1 MPGLSDYL
9 QHLSRLRLGPE
20 LPGRAPHKPCLLLA
34 VLDLVEFGTVEDG
47 RVEYVQVLET
57 GFFPTY
63 FSMALGI
70 RPGAEDWD
78 YRYRP
83 YYPFWYLKNDE
94 PGFWSLHPRP
104 GREAEFN
111 RMLPANKVPTDRKI
125 RLNVDCA
132 KLEPGLFALMMDDR
146 SRAQIR
152 RTILEAYFAGTNLEE
167 LGRTTH
173 REKIRHYIK
182 TSRVLRDPEFPR
194 AIRRIYDGTCAATG
208 ERIHIPDGRANSEI
222 HLLDAAH
229 LKPFWQTFD
238 NSLQNGIALQPTYHR
253 AMDNHLIA
261 PTTDGKW
268 KVSSVLLNRAPESR
282 LCRLDGKEI
291 RLPDDAAMHPRED
304 CLTYLMERL
313 LRRSDEI
320 DIADEE

>member
-1 MPGLSDYL
+1 MPNLADYLRGLS
-9 QHLSRLRLGPE
+9 QLRQGPE
-20 LPGRAPHKPCLLLA
+20 LPGAAPHKPCLLLA
-34 VLDLVEFGTVEDG
+34 VLDLVEFGAVADG
-47 RVEYVQVLET
+47 RVEYVQVTET

-70 RPGAEDWD
+70 KPGDADWD

-83 YYPFWYLKNDE
+83 YYPFWYLKNDR
-94 PGFWSLHPRP
+94 PQFWSLRPRL

-111 RMLPANKVPTDRKI
+111 KMLPKHKVPTDRKI

-132 KLEPGLFALMMDDR
+132 ELEPELFALMLDDR
-146 SRAQIR
+146 NRAQIR
-152 RTILEAYFAGTNLEE
+152 RTILEVYFPGTALEE

-173 REKIRHYIK
+173 REQIRHYIK
-182 TSRVLRDPEFPR
+182 TNRLLRDPEFPR

-208 ERIHIPDGRANSEI
+208 ERIYIPNGRENSEI

-229 LKPFWQTFD
+229 LKPFWRTFD

-253 AMDNHLIA
+253 AMDNGLIA
-261 PTTDGKW
+261 PTIDGKW
-268 KVSSVLLNRAPESR
+268 KVSRVLLSLAPDSQ

-291 RLPDDAAMHPRED
+291 RLPSDEAMHPRED
-304 CLTYLMERL
+304 CLEYLTERL
-313 LRRSDEI
+313 LKRVDEI
-320 DIADEE
+320 DMGGGE

>member
-1 MPGLSDYL
+1 MPDLADYL
-9 QHLSRLRLGPE
+9 QYLSRLRQGPE
-20 LPGRAPHKPCLLLA
+20 LPGAAPHKPCLLLA
-34 VLDLVEFGTVEDG
+34 VLDLVEFGAVADG

-70 RPGAEDWD
+70 QPGAADWD

-83 YYPFWYLKNDE
+83 FYPFWYLKNDR
-94 PGFWSLHPRP
+94 PQFWSLRPRV
-104 GREAEFN
+104 GRETEFN
-111 RMLPANKVPTDRKI
+111 KMLPTNRVPTDRKI

-132 KLEPGLFALMMDDR
+132 ELAPDLFALMLDDR
-146 SRAQIR
+146 SRARIR
-152 RTILEAYFAGTNLEE
+152 RAILETYFPGTELEE

-173 REKIRHYIK
+173 REQIRHYIK
-182 TSRVLRDPEFPR
+182 TKRLLRDPEFPH

-208 ERIHIPDGRANSEI
+208 ERIYIPSGRENSEI

-229 LKPFWQTFD
+229 LKPFWQSFD

-253 AMDNHLIA
+253 AMDKHLIA
-261 PTTDGKW
+261 PTVDGKW
-268 KVSSVLLNRAPESR
+268 KVSRVLLSLAPDSQ

-291 RLPDDAAMHPRED
+291 KLPDDEALHPREA
-304 CLTYLMERL
+304 CLEYLTERL
-313 LRRSDEI
+313 LKRVDEI
-320 DIADEE
+320 DMGDEE